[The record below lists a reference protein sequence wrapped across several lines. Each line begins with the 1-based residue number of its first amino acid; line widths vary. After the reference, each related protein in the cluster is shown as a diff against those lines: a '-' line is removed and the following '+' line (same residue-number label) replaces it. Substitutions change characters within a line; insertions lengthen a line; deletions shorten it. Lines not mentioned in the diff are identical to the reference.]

1 MSLGIISR
9 AGRTYQDSA
18 GYDLIQT
25 DAGAYAGGSG
35 RSIIESERSRDRHDH
50 DGRNAA
56 AWDSQPQLTLSNEW
70 FLG

>member
-25 DAGAYAGGSG
+25 DAGAML
-35 RSIIESERSRDRHDH
+35 
-50 DGRNAA
+50 AA
-56 AWDSQPQLTLSNEW
+56 VAVHWQIRKVT
-70 FLG
+70 